1 MDQVGPPFGSR
12 AEYRTG
18 FSDQRCGRETP
29 TRHAGGPQR
38 ASLLNANEFGPK
50 DRYAGWHM

>member
-1 MDQVGPPFGSR
+1 MDQVGSAGPPFGCR

-18 FSDQRCGRETP
+18 FSDSRCGRETR

-38 ASLLNANEFGPK
+38 ASLLNANELG
-50 DRYAGWHM
+50 